1 MPGFTPPGMI
11 QTAAQQRAAGRGR
24 TGTRRKKRKTARS
37 AARRAKPKRAA
48 RAGKPR
54 PGTKA
59 WMAYIR
65 GKRGKKK
72 K

>member
-11 QTAAQQRAAGRGR
+11 QTAAQERVAGRRAR
-24 TGTRRKKRKTARS
+24 TGARRRKRASARATATTRRPKKRN
-37 AARRAKPKRAA
+37 
-48 RAGKPR
+48 GKPR

-72 K
+72 

>member
-11 QTAAQQRAAGRGR
+11 QTAAHAQSVGRRAAGGK
-24 TGTRRKKRKTARS
+24 RR
-37 AARRAKPKRAA
+37 ARRAAPKVRKKKA
-48 RAGKPR
+48 RGKPR

-65 GKRGKKK
+65 GKRGKRKK
-72 K
+72 

>member
-11 QTAAQQRAAGRGR
+11 GTAAQQRTAGRS
-24 TGTRRKKRKTARS
+24 TTRRKKRTKRAG
-37 AARRAKPKRAA
+37 AARRAKPKRAK

-65 GKRGKKK
+65 GKRKKK
-72 K
+72 

>member
-11 QTAAQQRAAGRGR
+11 QTAAQQRAAGRGGAR
-24 TGTRRKKRKTARS
+24 TRRP
-37 AARRAKPKRAA
+37 RRARPARAKARAGTKRTK

-65 GKRGKKK
+65 GKRGKKRK
-72 K
+72 

>member
-11 QTAAQQRAAGRGR
+11 QTAAQQRAAGRSSG
-24 TGTRRKKRKTARS
+24 GRRKRRARS
-37 AARRAKPKRAA
+37 AGKRTKRKKAGRAK

-65 GKRGKKK
+65 TKRKKK
-72 K
+72 

>member
-11 QTAAQQRAAGRGR
+11 QTAAQARTAGRGGPRGPRR
-24 TGTRRKKRKTARS
+24 TRARRRAPKARKAKKRT
-37 AARRAKPKRAA
+37 
-48 RAGKPR
+48 GKPR

-65 GKRGKKK
+65 SKRRK
-72 K
+72 